1 MTGRIKPGAMALDG
15 VSRRFRV
22 THERNATLK
31 EVLVRRRRASYT
43 ELWAV
48 RDVSIAIAPGEAVGI
63 VGRNGSGKSTL
74 LKLLAGILP
83 PHTGTVA
90 AGGTIA
96 AMLELGAG
104 FHPDFTGRENVYM
117 NAAIHGLTEQQ
128 VRERFDAIVD
138 FAEIGEF
145 IDMPVRTYSSGMQ
158 LRLAFGVAAHVDP
171 DILLLDEVLAVGDE
185 AFQRKCLNR
194 ISDFR
199 RAGGT
204 LIFVS
209 HSPSAVAQV
218 CDRAVLLSRGRVV
231 FDGSVPDVMGRYHH
245 ELEDGSARLGSD
257 AGTGNGDTGE
267 RGDPPSIIA
276 AGGGWGSGAVTI
288 RRAGLWMGERDVS
301 FVDPGGE
308 LHLCFEVHRHA
319 PVEPPIVGISI
330 TTPGGEAIYR
340 DNTASHRVIIPDDR
354 VSRVE
359 LRIPAMPLASG
370 TFNIN
375 LTAHSPDGSMIYHA
389 RDGAVSF
396 TVAPR
401 APGIGML
408 DLPAQWD
415 SAPGGHG

>member
-1 MTGRIKPGAMALDG
+1 MLLEG
-15 VSRRFRV
+15 VSRRFKV

-31 EVLVRRRRASYT
+31 EAVIRRRRSTYS

-48 RDVSIAIAPGEAVGI
+48 RDLDLKVSPGEAVGI

-83 PHTGTVA
+83 PHTGTVQ
-90 AGGTIA
+90 AGGTVA

-128 VRERFDAIVD
+128 VRRRFDAIVD
-138 FAEIGEF
+138 FAEIGDF

-185 AFQRKCLNR
+185 AFQRKCLER

-231 FDGSVPDVMGRYHH
+231 FDGGVPDVMGRYHH
-245 ELEDGSARLGSD
+245 DLEDGGARLGSD
-257 AGTGNGDTGE
+257 AGAGGNDGDE
-267 RGDPPSIIA
+267 PSDPPSIIA
-276 AGGGWGSGAVTI
+276 AGGGWGSGAVTL
-288 RRAGLWMGERDVS
+288 RQAGLWIGDRDVS
-301 FVDPGGE
+301 FVEPGGE
-308 LHLCFEVHRHA
+308 LLLRFEVHRHDH
-319 PVEPPIVGISI
+319 VEAPIVGISI
-330 TTPGGEAIYR
+330 TTPGGEAVYR
-340 DNTASHRVIIPDDR
+340 DNTASHGVAIPDDP
-354 VSRVE
+354 VSCVE

-370 TFNIN
+370 AFNIN
-375 LTAHSPDGSMIYHA
+375 LTAHSPDGGTIYHA

-408 DLPAQWD
+408 DLPGEWYAG
-415 SAPGGHG
+415 PRGLP